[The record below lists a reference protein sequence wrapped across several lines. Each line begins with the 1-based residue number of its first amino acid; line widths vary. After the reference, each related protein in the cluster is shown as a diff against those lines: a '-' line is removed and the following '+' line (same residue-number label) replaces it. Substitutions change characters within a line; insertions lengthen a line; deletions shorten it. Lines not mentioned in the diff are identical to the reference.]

1 MTVTVEAIGH
11 HLHSA
16 PAKVTVIV
24 PTFRDWPR
32 LQLCIAALALQTLD
46 SGCFEVLIVNNDPAD
61 KPPPALQLP
70 AHFTLITEATPGSY
84 AARNAALALAKGE
97 IIAFTD
103 ADCIPA
109 TDWLATLVARL
120 ESGAE
125 RVAGRIDLFFDGGD
139 THSWAAAYEKAFAFR
154 QPLSV
159 ARGEAVT
166 ANFATW
172 RRLFDE
178 IGLFSAG
185 LMSGGDVEWNRRAT
199 AAGKGIVYADNAVVR
214 HPARAELA
222 ALFAKCHRV
231 SGGVAQIERSN
242 LLLELARG
250 LLPPVRELPY
260 LWHHRHLSRLEKFKA
275 FWLCYYLKLLRCW
288 FSNRLRLGLGEMPRG

>member
-1 MTVTVEAIGH
+1 MTVAVGLGANPPQ
-11 HLHSA
+11 LFA
-16 PAKVTVIV
+16 PKVSVIV

-32 LQLCIAALALQTLD
+32 LQLCIAALAAQTLG
-46 SGCFEVLIVNNDPAD
+46 SGRFEVLIVNNDPAD
-61 KPPPALQLP
+61 SPPISWSLP

-84 AARNAALALAKGE
+84 AARNAALAMARGE

-109 TDWLATLVARL
+109 ADWLAALVAHL

-125 RVAGRIDLFFDGGD
+125 RVAGRIELFFELGGE
-139 THSWAAAYEKAFAFR
+139 HSWAAAYEKAFAFR

-172 RRLFDE
+172 RRLFDQ
-178 IGLFSAG
+178 IGWFNAG

-199 AAGKGIVYADNAVVR
+199 AMGKGIVYVDSAIVR
-214 HPARAELA
+214 HPARADLG
-222 ALFAKCHRV
+222 ALMAKCRRV
-231 SGGVAQIERSN
+231 SAGVVHLERAN
-242 LLLELARG
+242 PLFELARG
-250 LLPPVRELPY
+250 ALPPLRELPY
-260 LWHHRHLSRLEKFKA
+260 LWHHRQLSRLEKFKA

-288 FSNRLRLGLGEMPRG
+288 FTNRLRLGLA